1 MNFIKIFSQ
10 DIKRA
15 IYQQRYRYIIVLI
28 MITLLMLIPTNI
40 ADSINKKIP
49 EVGNMNF
56 LDNVFYMLSG
66 CEHVIPEKIKDI
78 KIPFSWMS
86 IQFLCGLVTFDY
98 IQYDQNG
105 IGKAIILRT
114 KSKLAWW
121 LSKCLSMIC
130 LVIGVYIL
138 LFVVSAVVALIN
150 YRLSGELHMDLLSM
164 VLELNNT
171 YIVEDGMIIYIFTVP
186 ILVSIG
192 ITLFQAAISQYLS
205 PVIGLAVVLSIDVMS
220 VFSNSVLLW
229 GNWSMILRSSL
240 CLQDGL
246 DVWKSIAAG
255 IVTGITGVVSGG
267 IRFCK
272 KDIL

>member
-1 MNFIKIFSQ
+1 
-10 DIKRA
+10 
-15 IYQQRYRYIIVLI
+15 
-28 MITLLMLIPTNI
+28 
-40 ADSINKKIP
+40 
-49 EVGNMNF
+49 
-56 LDNVFYMLSG
+56 
-66 CEHVIPEKIKDI
+66 
-78 KIPFSWMS
+78 MS
-86 IQFLCGLVTFDY
+86 IQFLCGLVTLDY

-130 LVIGVYIL
+130 LVIGVYTL

-205 PVIGLAVVLSIDVMS
+205 PVIGLAVVLSIDAMS

>member
-1 MNFIKIFSQ
+1 MCIR
-10 DIKRA
+10 DRV
-15 IYQQRYRYIIVLI
+15 Y
-28 MITLLMLIPTNI
+28 TLLFI
-40 ADSINKKIP
+40 
-49 EVGNMNF
+49 
-56 LDNVFYMLSG
+56 
-66 CEHVIPEKIKDI
+66 
-78 KIPFSWMS
+78 
-86 IQFLCGLVTFDY
+86 
-98 IQYDQNG
+98 
-105 IGKAIILRT
+105 
-114 KSKLAWW
+114 
-121 LSKCLSMIC
+121 
-130 LVIGVYIL
+130 
-138 LFVVSAVVALIN
+138 VSAVVALIN

-229 GNWSMILRSSL
+229 GNWSMILRSNL

>member
-1 MNFIKIFSQ
+1 
-10 DIKRA
+10 
-15 IYQQRYRYIIVLI
+15 
-28 MITLLMLIPTNI
+28 
-40 ADSINKKIP
+40 
-49 EVGNMNF
+49 
-56 LDNVFYMLSG
+56 
-66 CEHVIPEKIKDI
+66 
-78 KIPFSWMS
+78 
-86 IQFLCGLVTFDY
+86 
-98 IQYDQNG
+98 
-105 IGKAIILRT
+105 
-114 KSKLAWW
+114 
-121 LSKCLSMIC
+121 MIC
-130 LVIGVYIL
+130 LVIGVYTL

-186 ILVSIG
+186 MLVSIG

>member
-1 MNFIKIFSQ
+1 
-10 DIKRA
+10 
-15 IYQQRYRYIIVLI
+15 
-28 MITLLMLIPTNI
+28 
-40 ADSINKKIP
+40 
-49 EVGNMNF
+49 
-56 LDNVFYMLSG
+56 
-66 CEHVIPEKIKDI
+66 
-78 KIPFSWMS
+78 
-86 IQFLCGLVTFDY
+86 
-98 IQYDQNG
+98 
-105 IGKAIILRT
+105 
-114 KSKLAWW
+114 
-121 LSKCLSMIC
+121 
-130 LVIGVYIL
+130 
-138 LFVVSAVVALIN
+138 
-150 YRLSGELHMDLLSM
+150 MDLLSM

-171 YIVEDGMIIYIFTVP
+171 YIFEDGMIIYIFTVP